1 MLNVLLTCT
10 AQSSGCSSELSVA
23 FAAIFLAPCARL
35 ITSACCLIS
44 MGIAENLSGLGSAA
58 RISIE
63 SALVVS
69 VASASSLVGVLL
81 AGFVPRVEC
90 GIRLGKAP
98 RAVDTALLILGAE
111 GLFHAL

>member
-1 MLNVLLTCT
+1 MP
-10 AQSSGCSSELSVA
+10 SKFSVA
-23 FAAIFLAPCARL
+23 FAAIALAPCARL
-35 ITSACCLIS
+35 ITYASCWIV
-44 MGIAENLSGLGSAA
+44 MGIAENLSGLGGAA

-90 GIRLGKAP
+90 DIRLGKAP

-111 GLFHAL
+111 CLFHAL